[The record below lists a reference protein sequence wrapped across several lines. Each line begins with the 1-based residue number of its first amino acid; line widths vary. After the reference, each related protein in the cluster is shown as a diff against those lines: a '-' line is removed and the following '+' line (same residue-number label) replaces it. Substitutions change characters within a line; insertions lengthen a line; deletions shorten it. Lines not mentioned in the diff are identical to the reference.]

1 MRFYRP
7 RFNRPILS
15 EWTKAEEQR
24 FKDEQLKKKA
34 AEVYSNFN
42 YATTEQV
49 AQIVGISERKLK
61 ALMNGELVKNK
72 K

>member
-34 AEVYSNFN
+34 AEVYSS
-42 YATTEQV
+42 YSHVTDEQV
-49 AQIVGISERKLK
+49 AEIVGISEKKLK
-61 ALMNGELVKNK
+61 ALML
-72 K
+72 